1 MPSAVVGGTKVL
13 TVCARITMEITS
25 FAAIPEEFYAKVTG
39 QGELERLC
47 FQSVRDKKSALS
59 PSSSGRSDKY
69 FTPGTTGRQTIGNT
83 H

>member
-13 TVCARITMEITS
+13 TVCSRITMEITS

-69 FTPGTTGRQTIGNT
+69 FTPGTTGRQLIDET

>member
-13 TVCARITMEITS
+13 TVCSRITMEITS
-25 FAAIPEEFYAKVTG
+25 FAAIPEELYAKVTG
-39 QGELERLC
+39 PGELERLC

-69 FTPGTTGRQTIGNT
+69 FTPGTTGRQPIDET

>member
-13 TVCARITMEITS
+13 TVCSRITMEITS
-25 FAAIPEEFYAKVTG
+25 FAAIPEECYAKVTG

-69 FTPGTTGRQTIGNT
+69 FTPGTTGRQPIDET